1 MITEKAMEMIRDY
14 IQTTFLFYNV
24 GRGGD
29 TTGINATS
37 LDAPINA
44 TNFNNSTGSI
54 TTDKTGLTSLD
65 FTITLNGSDYVGEII
80 REVGIFDSA
89 TLASANMLIR
99 VPFNAIGPLTASDTI
114 ELVVTV
120 DVI

>member
-1 MITEKAMEMIRDY
+1 MITEKAMEMLRDY

-37 LDAPINA
+37 LD
-44 TNFNNSTGSI
+44 NNSTGSI